1 MLTLIQLPEGIVSS
15 SLSYSGQLFD
25 DFAPFIF
32 LAMGLAIA
40 FSIINVIRGKNSE
53 QKEDELL

>member
-1 MLTLIQLPEGIVSS
+1 
-15 SLSYSGQLFD
+15 
-25 DFAPFIF
+25 